1 MKLSP
6 SLNLALEL
14 VEYGYSYSEV
24 VDKKQRGLIS
34 DPVYRWWM
42 LLWNWSTF
50 RMQNNPQE
58 RYYAARGSEAYCR
71 RINRCRAFLTA
82 HTTITLEPIS

>member
-34 DPVYRWWM
+34 DQVYGWWM

-50 RMQNNPQE
+50 RESSEQQK
-58 RYYAARGSEAYCR
+58 RFYAARGSGAFWR
-71 RINRCRAFLTA
+71 RIDRCRAFLTT
-82 HTTITLEPIS
+82 HTTLDLPPLS